1 MDKLILPKDL
11 KERRSVLEEELG
23 KVVKEL
29 VTNEIKNK
37 INKYSNEYN
46 LGIKS
51 VIWGFHAEY
60 NDEGGTDYYPTIYS
74 IIMDDKRDPEE
85 IIIEVKFKSEHS
97 DCTYEYNLYE
107 LISDILLEH
116 SDDLY
121 KYDIEE
127 INL

>member
-37 INKYSNEYN
+37 INKYSNKYN

-51 VIWGFHAEY
+51 IIWEFHAEY
-60 NDEGGTDYYPTIYS
+60 DDEGGTDYYPSIYS
-74 IIMDDKRDPEE
+74 IIMDDERDPEE
-85 IIIEVKFKSEHS
+85 IIIEVKSKHS
-97 DCTYEYNLYE
+97 DYTYKYNLYE
-107 LISDILLEH
+107 FISDLLLDH

-121 KYDIEE
+121 EYDIEE